1 MTEDYSESIASTLL
15 IKLPFFILGV
25 AIGMFTV
32 WVAFQWVPE
41 AVSEAQQVPPRGR
54 G

>member
-25 AIGMFTV
+25 VIGMFTV
-32 WVAFQWVPE
+32 WVAFQWVPD
-41 AVSEAQQVPPRGR
+41 AVSETLQALNRERG
-54 G
+54 